1 LKDSSRFDE
10 RLSLWAD
17 NVSTRAVEGA
27 AKKGGGG
34 GFKFT
39 TIEGDTLCR
48 GAELFLDFAP
58 RRLWVDTSSFDGSC
72 ETLWVE

>member
-17 NVSTRAVEGA
+17 NVSTHAVEGA
-27 AKKGGGG
+27 AGGGG
-34 GFKFT
+34 VKFT

-58 RRLWVDTSSFDGSC
+58 RRLWADTSSFDGSC